1 MRIGGNTMLRMNKKD
16 KKEENIEL
24 TYKTG
29 EVPTECFKY
38 VNEVNDLTI
47 QIDKNMEILLKQE
60 GSMTYGLNELFAG
73 TEYTTEQTIKVN
85 GYLTSLSEN
94 SEKTTEL
101 VDEVCISLKNSLG
114 EIDNAKK
121 DFYDLINQVTS
132 VSKVF
137 DEFFKLFV
145 ELQSQ
150 YQNIESF
157 ASVITNI
164 ANQTNLLSLNAAIE
178 AARAGEAGKGFSV
191 VANEIKKMSVDTQK
205 NTKDIME
212 SLKKMT
218 GTIELINN
226 KSKEGTETASKTTKI
241 IKSSENLLDNIIN
254 SESKIY
260 EHVEAVKDSQ
270 EQNLAGIQQISST
283 LVNVVNKSKK
293 ENKELEE
300 LILNIQKK
308 ADSYKYI
315 LNGVNQIKL
324 LQKH

>member
-1 MRIGGNTMLRMNKKD
+1 MLKINKKD
-16 KKEENIEL
+16 KKQENIEL
-24 TYKTG
+24 TNQ
-29 EVPTECFKY
+29 TEELPIQCFKY
-38 VNEVNDLTI
+38 VSEVNDLTI

-85 GYLTSLSEN
+85 EYLTSLSEN
-94 SEKTTEL
+94 SEKTTGL
-101 VDEVCISLKNSLG
+101 VDEVCVSLKNSLS

-121 DFYDLINQVTS
+121 DFYDLIHQVSS

-157 ASVITNI
+157 AAVITNI

-212 SLKKMT
+212 SLKRMT

-226 KSKEGTETASKTTKI
+226 KSKEGIETASKTTKI
-241 IKSSENLLDNIIN
+241 IKGSENLLDNIIN

-270 EQNLAGIQQISST
+270 EQNLASIQQVSST

-315 LNGVNQIKL
+315 LNGLNQIKL